1 MYAQNNEQL
10 FNGMSFN
17 YSAATM
23 AILDTLGQDPDARYH
38 VRAVAEKAGFSVGAA
53 SMILHTL
60 EGTGMLTVE
69 QVGNMRFYKYNLF
82 NAFARQ
88 WKATFNIMHLKPLA
102 DDLRDVAEQVVLFG
116 SAMEG
121 MDTRDSDV
129 DLFILTQHESRVREI
144 IASFKKRR
152 RYFRPLSP
160 IIMNATSFAMLR
172 RRDPS
177 LYKNI
182 LGGRSLWE
190 RG

>member
-1 MYAQNNEQL
+1 
-10 FNGMSFN
+10 MSFN
-17 YSAATM
+17 YSATTM
-23 AILDTLGQDPDARYH
+23 AILDTLGQDPDTRYH
-38 VRAVAEKAGFSVGAA
+38 VRAVAEKAKVSVGAA

-69 QVGNMRFYKYNLF
+69 QVGNMKLYKYNIF

-88 WKATFNIMHLKPLA
+88 WKTLFNTMHLKPLA

-116 SAMEG
+116 SAVDG

-129 DLFILTQHESRVREI
+129 DLFILTQHELRVKEI
-144 IASFKKRR
+144 IVSFKKRH

-160 IIMNATSFAMLR
+160 IIMNATRFARLR
-172 RRDPS
+172 REDPS
-177 LYKNI
+177 LYENI
-182 LGGRSLWE
+182 LRGRVLWE

>member
-1 MYAQNNEQL
+1 
-10 FNGMSFN
+10 MSFN
-17 YSAATM
+17 YSAANM
-23 AILDTLGQDPDARYH
+23 LILDTLGQDPETRYH
-38 VRAVAEKAGFSVGAA
+38 VRAVAEKTGLSVGAA

-69 QVGNMRFYKYNLF
+69 HVGNMKFYKYNLS
-82 NAFARQ
+82 NAFAQQ
-88 WKATFNIMHLKPLA
+88 WKMTFNIMHLKPLA
-102 DDLRDVAEQVVLFG
+102 DDLRDMAERVVLFG
-116 SAMEG
+116 SAADG
-121 MDTRDSDV
+121 TDTLDSDI
-129 DLFILTQHESRVREI
+129 DLFILTQHEVRVREI
-144 IASFKKRR
+144 IANFKKRR

-160 IIMNATSFAMLR
+160 IIMNATSFATLR